1 MNIPK
6 TTLWLPPDIL
16 SELMFYVW
24 SVKDEVGGLGLL
36 SFDEK
41 ENDIFVQELYLIE
54 QTVHSTET
62 DVLAKGIDQLYQDL
76 IAKGEDDKVQFINFW
91 WHSHVDMGASF
102 SSIDDECMRTWPGKY
117 LVSLVIN
124 KRSEM
129 KAMLMTRTPVLICGD
144 IDVKVNWL
152 DVYDRDVLEADIEA
166 KVKTKPKSTAVVYSG
181 GNGKEIQNNG
191 FNIYEQRFGWD
202 SYNNN
207 NEKTSVH
214 DLTEDEW
221 KKVQD
226 ESDAMDEAEKMAL
239 KKMWGTGWS
248 CCG

>member
-6 TTLWLPPDIL
+6 TTLWIPPDIL

-76 IAKGEDDKVQFINFW
+76 ITKGEDDKVQFINFW

-102 SSIDDECMRTWPGKY
+102 SAIDDECMRTWPGKY

-124 KRSEM
+124 RRSEM

-152 DVYDRDVLEADIEA
+152 DVYDREKLETDIAA
-166 KVKTKPKSTAVVYSG
+166 KVKTKPKTTTIVCSG
-181 GNGKEIQNNG
+181 GKQEQG
-191 FNIYEQRFGWD
+191 FSWD
-202 SYNNN
+202 SCNKD

-221 KKVQD
+221 KKVQCVV
-226 ESDAMDEAEKMAL
+226 EGVEVMDEAEKMAL
-239 KKMWGTGWS
+239 KKMWGTGWDNYI
-248 CCG
+248 